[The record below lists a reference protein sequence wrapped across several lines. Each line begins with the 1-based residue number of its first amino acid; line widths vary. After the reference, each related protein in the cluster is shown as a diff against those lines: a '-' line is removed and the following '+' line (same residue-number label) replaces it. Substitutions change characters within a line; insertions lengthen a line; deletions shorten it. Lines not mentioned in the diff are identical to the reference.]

1 METNNENDGLIPIP
15 VSLLD
20 LAQSFSSESERA
32 AYLQGFSAAL
42 FSLFASTQA
51 DGAAIARE
59 AASTGK
65 APNPLVVIT
74 LTLRMIQQFMKDID
88 ACRRALEVSGNEG
101 LKSMLKLLETP
112 PATKV
117 IQ

>member
-1 METNNENDGLIPIP
+1 MQNNNENDGLIPIP

-42 FSLFASTQA
+42 LSLFRATQINGTEMALEANAS
-51 DGAAIARE
+51 
-59 AASTGK
+59 GK
-65 APNPLVVIT
+65 APHPFMVVTQMLENIKRV
-74 LTLRMIQQFMKDID
+74 LLDVD
-88 ACRRALEVSGNEG
+88 ACRRALEASGNEG

>member
-1 METNNENDGLIPIP
+1 MTVNNEKEVLIQIP
-15 VSLLD
+15 VSLFD
-20 LAQSFSSESERA
+20 LPESFSSESERA

-51 DGAAIARE
+51 DGAAIARD
-59 AASTGK
+59 AAGTGK

-74 LTLRMIQQFMKDID
+74 LTLQLIKKFMMDID
-88 ACRRALEVSGNEG
+88 ACRRALETAGNEG
-101 LKSMLKLLETP
+101 LKSMIRLLDSP
-112 PATKV
+112 PQNKV